1 MQQGMDPNLCEK
13 KEMEEEISP
22 RQKRI
27 QEILIFNATRFY
39 VIWSV
44 VCYESYD
51 LAILLLRFKR
61 SEFERFNQPINKAK
75 LNQRVTLFAA

>member
-1 MQQGMDPNLCEK
+1 MQQGMDPNICEK

-39 VIWSV
+39 VIW
-44 VCYESYD
+44 
-51 LAILLLRFKR
+51 
-61 SEFERFNQPINKAK
+61 
-75 LNQRVTLFAA
+75 